1 MKKIIVYCETNYSDN
16 TLENASFELLSKA
29 RELKLNAKFLS
40 DTTNVNLDDA
50 DYMIEAVTF
59 AKELSKNDILK
70 AVQAGA
76 DKVILLKNEIADSFV
91 HTDIARVFVEYFK
104 KNPSEIII
112 FPASQKGRIIAPRI
126 TTMLNTGLV
135 ADCTGLE
142 FALKKN
148 ELKLAPTRPTF
159 GSELMATILSK
170 KNPQC
175 ATIRPSVFKAE
186 YSDIKDFKENQFEI
200 IETQGPKD
208 NQKIK
213 FFSLIKENS
222 EDKIDF
228 SKEKIILAGG
238 FGLCNGKNK
247 EYIEKLK
254 ILADKLGA
262 QFATTR
268 KVVEFGLEDKKYQIG
283 QTGSSVEANIYIAF
297 GISGAIQHIQGMK
310 NSKIIIG
317 VNIDENADIF
327 NYCDYKVVDD
337 AKKIIDEMLTIV

>member
-1 MKKIIVYCETNYSDN
+1 MKKIIVYCETDFLDN
-16 TLENASFELLSKA
+16 TLEDASFELLSKA
-29 RELKLNAKFLS
+29 RELKLGAKFIS
-40 DTTNVNLDDA
+40 DTTNINLDDS
-50 DYMIEAVTF
+50 DYMVIAVTC
-59 AKELSKNDILK
+59 AKELNKNEILK
-70 AVQAGA
+70 AVRAGA
-76 DKVILLKNEIADSFV
+76 DKVVLLKNEIADSFV
-91 HTDIARVFVEYFK
+91 HTDIARVFVDYFK
-104 KNPSEIII
+104 NNPSEIII
-112 FPASQKGRIIAPRI
+112 FPATPKGRIVAPRI
-126 TTMLNTGLV
+126 TTMLDTGLV

-142 FALKKN
+142 FALKKDK
-148 ELKLAPTRPTF
+148 LKLAPTRPTF

-175 ATIRPSVFKAE
+175 ATVRPSVFKAE
-186 YSDIKDFKENQFEI
+186 FSNNMDFREEQFEI
-200 IETQGPKD
+200 IETQPPKD

-213 FFSLIKENS
+213 LFSLVKENT

-238 FGLCNGKNK
+238 FGLINGKNT

-254 ILADKLGA
+254 RLANKLEA

-268 KVVEFGLEDKKYQIG
+268 KVVELGLEDKKYQIG

-317 VNIDENADIF
+317 VNTDENADIF
-327 NYCDYKVVDD
+327 NYCDYKIVDD